1 MVKKKLVG
9 YVGALISFLVMVS
22 TVSAK
27 EKIDTDLEELLS
39 YEIEDIAVWV
49 ASKRKEKLSQAPG
62 IVSVITTK
70 DIQSYGANNL
80 QDLLSRLP
88 NVYVW
93 GSGLARDNV
102 VSIRGQVQTH
112 LDNHVLILL
121 NGRPI
126 RGGTS
131 SGVQL
136 DIYRNFPLESIERIE
151 MVRGPGSVLYGTNA
165 FSGVINIV
173 SKDPQKLQK
182 KFYLN
187 RLWIFWNCANFWSI

>member
-1 MVKKKLVG
+1 
-9 YVGALISFLVMVS
+9 
-22 TVSAK
+22 
-27 EKIDTDLEELLS
+27 
-39 YEIEDIAVWV
+39 
-49 ASKRKEKLSQAPG
+49 
-62 IVSVITTK
+62 
-70 DIQSYGANNL
+70 L

-112 LDNHVLILL
+112 LDNHVLVLL

-173 SKDPQKLQK
+173 SKDPKKPQKNSISTGYGIFGTSQTSGQFNMNKGDFSLAGSARFYDSDGW
-182 KFYLN
+182 KF
-187 RLWIFWNCANFWSI
+187 RAVDSVGVADSVD